1 MTTSPRAIL
10 KKKCNAWLAAL
21 LLAASSGAVAQETV
35 QFNAALAL
43 GAWSSNRV
51 LDDRSGVLATSLAVS
66 GGVELSEQLRL
77 KVDASAW
84 RFGQAT
90 GDATGTALREAFVQ
104 WYGQDTEVRL
114 GTQVFAWGRGDR
126 INPTDNLSARDY
138 TAPFAV
144 DDAQRIGAPALLV
157 TRDFGA
163 PGRLSAIAQRFRA
176 SRGPSDQN
184 EAALPLRPVAG
195 DKDEYALRF
204 DHAGR
209 ALDWSVS
216 YFNGLEKM
224 RSLQLERA
232 GARIAGVSRGHAPL
246 EAIGMDAAATAGA
259 WGLRGELA
267 RLRFD
272 DTDFARFDGRM
283 SHWFGVIGAET
294 SLPGSASA
302 SVQYFFRRFDDA
314 PRVAGASAA
323 EEMVRR
329 QLRIANN
336 QFHKMQDGL
345 TLRYARR
352 LLNDRVDY
360 ELVGMV
366 NLRERDY
373 ALRPRVTMRYSDRVK
388 LSAGADVFRGGAESF
403 FGSLKKNT
411 SAFAE
416 VILIY

>member
-1 MTTSPRAIL
+1 MNTLPRATL
-10 KKKCNAWLAAL
+10 KKKCKVGLAAL
-21 LLAASSGAVAQETV
+21 LLAASCGAEAQEAV

-51 LDDRSGVLATSLAVS
+51 LDERSGVLATSIAVS
-66 GGVELSEQLRL
+66 GGIGISEQLRL

-90 GDATGTALREAFVQ
+90 GDATGTALREAFLQ
-104 WYGQDTEVRL
+104 WYGQDTEVRM
-114 GTQVFAWGRGDR
+114 GTQVIAWGRADR

-144 DDAQRIGAPALLV
+144 DDAQRIGAPALSV
-157 TRDFGA
+157 THDFGA
-163 PGRLSAIAQRFRA
+163 AGRLSAIAKRFRA
-176 SRGPSDQN
+176 SRGPSDQI
-184 EAALPLRPVAG
+184 EAALPLRAG
-195 DKDEYALRF
+195 SGGKDEYALRF
-204 DHAGR
+204 DRAGQ

-216 YFNGLEKM
+216 YFKGLEKL

-232 GARIAGVSRGHAPL
+232 GARIAGVSRAYAPL
-246 EAIGMDAAATAGA
+246 EALGMDAAATAGA

-267 RLRFD
+267 RLRFG
-272 DTDFARFDGRM
+272 DTEFARFDGRM
-283 SHWFGVIGAET
+283 SHWFGIVGAET
-294 SLPGSASA
+294 SMRGGASA

-314 PRVAGASAA
+314 PRMARASAV
-323 EEMVRR
+323 EEAVRR

-336 QFHKMQDGL
+336 QFHKIQDGIA
-345 TLRYARR
+345 LRYAQRM
-352 LLNDRVDY
+352 LNDRVDY

-411 SAFAE
+411 GGFAE